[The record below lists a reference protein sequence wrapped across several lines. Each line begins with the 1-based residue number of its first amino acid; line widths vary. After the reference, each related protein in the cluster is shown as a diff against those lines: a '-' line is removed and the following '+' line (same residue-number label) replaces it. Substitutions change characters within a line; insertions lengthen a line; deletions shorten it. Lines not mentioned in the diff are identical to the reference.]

1 MYDLKIN
8 ELILSSV
15 TGVPGLSPAWVWG
28 KYISGGKAQIWQGY
42 DRLTQSRGTSDGV
55 QTSEDI
61 FVALCTSQKA
71 FQAIRNNWNFPI
83 EIFPPFLGKYC
94 NISIFQKGICEN
106 TPFAKPRINTQIFV
120 ISPQIQ
126 ILHQEYW
133 KCLPFSG
140 TLWVLYFVGKEKGI
154 LTRILWAYDG
164 DLANKN
170 SSNKSCVIALRLE
183 FSWSPFLW
191 NTFPYYLMSKNKSK
205 AYFHFKQMFGLLFLQ
220 DCFFFFFFQ
229 TFPLAAAFIHFSGY
243 C

>member
-106 TPFAKPRINTQIFV
+106 TPFAKPRIYTQIFV
-120 ISPQIQ
+120 ISPQNSD
-126 ILHQEYW
+126 
-133 KCLPFSG
+133 PSP
-140 TLWVLYFVGKEKGI
+140 
-154 LTRILWAYDG
+154 RILEMPTLLRDT
-164 DLANKN
+164 L
-170 SSNKSCVIALRLE
+170 SSLFCWKRKRNTNENTLGIWWR
-183 FSWSPFLW
+183 SW
-191 NTFPYYLMSKNKSK
+191 
-205 AYFHFKQMFGLLFLQ
+205 KQE
-220 DCFFFFFFQ
+220 
-229 TFPLAAAFIHFSGY
+229 
-243 C
+243 